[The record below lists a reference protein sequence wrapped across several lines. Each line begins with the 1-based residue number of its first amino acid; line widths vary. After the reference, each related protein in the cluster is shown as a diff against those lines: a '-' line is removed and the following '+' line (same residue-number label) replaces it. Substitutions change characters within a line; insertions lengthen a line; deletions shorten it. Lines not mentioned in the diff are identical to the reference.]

1 VERLKRALQMLKVPD
16 VDAVLAERL
25 SAPPDE
31 HISPVVRDE
40 PHLLSEKPLHPISEP
55 PPRPHRQAGSDEHPP
70 TPAPVTSAAVRP
82 HAQVEVDLTT
92 VLGDLEGNS
101 TPPPTSHATPG
112 LPPEL
117 GQVFADLRAKAD
129 DDDGEASE
137 HLALAKTYAEMGM
150 PLEGLGALEVAARSP
165 RYRFEAGSMLARL
178 YRDRGEV
185 ARAIEWFERAAEA
198 PANSIDAGRE
208 LLYDLGILLQQA
220 GERERALA
228 VFLELDAE
236 APGYHDVPDRV
247 ADLSRQTG
255 G

>member
-1 VERLKRALQMLKVPD
+1 
-16 VDAVLAERL
+16 
-25 SAPPDE
+25 
-31 HISPVVRDE
+31 
-40 PHLLSEKPLHPISEP
+40 
-55 PPRPHRQAGSDEHPP
+55 
-70 TPAPVTSAAVRP
+70 
-82 HAQVEVDLTT
+82 
-92 VLGDLEGNS
+92 
-101 TPPPTSHATPG
+101 
-112 LPPEL
+112 
-117 GQVFADLRAKAD
+117 
-129 DDDGEASE
+129 
-137 HLALAKTYAEMGM
+137 M
-150 PLEGLGALEVAARSP
+150 PLEGLGALEAAARSP

-208 LLYDLGILLQQA
+208 LLYDLGVVLQQA

>member
-1 VERLKRALQMLKVPD
+1 
-16 VDAVLAERL
+16 
-25 SAPPDE
+25 
-31 HISPVVRDE
+31 
-40 PHLLSEKPLHPISEP
+40 
-55 PPRPHRQAGSDEHPP
+55 
-70 TPAPVTSAAVRP
+70 
-82 HAQVEVDLTT
+82 
-92 VLGDLEGNS
+92 
-101 TPPPTSHATPG
+101 
-112 LPPEL
+112 
-117 GQVFADLRAKAD
+117 
-129 DDDGEASE
+129 
-137 HLALAKTYAEMGM
+137 
-150 PLEGLGALEVAARSP
+150 
-165 RYRFEAGSMLARL
+165 MLARL